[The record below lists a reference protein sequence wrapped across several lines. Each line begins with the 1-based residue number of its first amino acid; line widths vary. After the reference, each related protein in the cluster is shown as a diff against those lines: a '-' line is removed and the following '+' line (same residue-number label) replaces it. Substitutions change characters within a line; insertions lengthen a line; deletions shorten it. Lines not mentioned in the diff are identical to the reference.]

1 MSAEISRWRLRL
13 ARLKDIPR
21 IIELMRHY
29 NMHHIPSPEMATL
42 NYRYFIVAELRGTL
56 LGAAGYTLLPDHTG
70 KTTLMAF
77 HPACTRTGVG
87 RTLQF
92 RRMQILRS
100 LGCTKVIT
108 SADRPETI
116 AWYKRHFGYRE
127 IGKLAK
133 LHAFGRED
141 IHEWTTLQAD
151 LADITVPTFSG
162 NNRLIGMMMDRA
174 AAGNGRRAQGHHD

>member
-1 MSAEISRWRLRL
+1 MSAEISLWRLRF
-13 ARLKDIPR
+13 AHPQDIPR
-21 IIELMRHY
+21 IIELMRHH
-29 NMHHIPSPEMATL
+29 NMHHIPSPEMGPL

-56 LGAAGYTLLPDHTG
+56 LGAAGYTFLPDQTG
-70 KTTLMAF
+70 KTTLMAV
-77 HPACTRTGVG
+77 HPACTQTGLG

-92 RRMQILRS
+92 QRMQILRS
-100 LGCTKVIT
+100 LGCKKVIT
-108 SADRPETI
+108 NADRPETI

-151 LADITVPTFSG
+151 LTDIAVPMLGG

-174 AAGNGRRAQGHHD
+174 AAGNGRRAQGHRD